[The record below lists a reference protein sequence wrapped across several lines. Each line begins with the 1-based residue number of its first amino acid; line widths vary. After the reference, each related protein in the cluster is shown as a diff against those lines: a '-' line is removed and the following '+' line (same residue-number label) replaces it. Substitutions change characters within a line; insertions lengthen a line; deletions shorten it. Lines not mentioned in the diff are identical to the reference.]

1 MRAALIGLAI
11 SAAFAAIPAQAQD
24 AAQVASVAISQGAY
38 SDAERTLQQELRVH
52 PGRPELM
59 LNLAAV
65 YARTGRA
72 ADARTL
78 YNRVLT
84 QEEVLMDLSADRTA
98 GSHAVAR
105 TGLRRLEPVQYTAR
119 AN

>member
-1 MRAALIGLAI
+1 MRIALIGFAV
-11 SAAFAAIPAQAQD
+11 AATIAAMPAQAQD
-24 AAQVASVAISQGAY
+24 ASEAASVAIGQGAY
-38 SDAERTLQQELRVH
+38 SDAERTLQRELRVH

-72 ADARTL
+72 ADARSL

-84 QEEVLMDLSADRTA
+84 QDEVLMDLSADRTA